1 MKREFDTA
9 MANSERLAEKGNNVW
24 AGALTDDA
32 SSYGTGWKTLVLM
45 NRGMWDIDDTNL
57 FPRTAKAIRDAGVP
71 AAEVFFASMK
81 PHSDIKMHSDFTN
94 FVLTSHLA
102 IDIPESGKNKC
113 RLSVGDDTRQ
123 WINGKVML
131 FDTSIMHDAINE
143 SDKTRYILMMRVWH
157 PDLTQVEREAIQF
170 VYDCLEFPELVSD
183 NAEAR
188 AAAERQVEAMRA
200 FPTIISQASGF
211 GSGGGGGMGGS
222 SKQGKKKSKGG
233 NKKRKK

>member
-1 MKREFDTA
+1 
-9 MANSERLAEKGNNVW
+9 
-24 AGALTDDA
+24 
-32 SSYGTGWKTLVLM
+32 
-45 NRGMWDIDDTNL
+45 
-57 FPRTAKAIRDAGVP
+57 
-71 AAEVFFASMK
+71 
-81 PHSDIKMHSDFTN
+81 MHSDFTN

-123 WINGKVML
+123 WANNKVML
-131 FDTSIMHDAINE
+131 FNTSIMHDAINE

>member
-1 MKREFDTA
+1 
-9 MANSERLAEKGNNVW
+9 
-24 AGALTDDA
+24 
-32 SSYGTGWKTLVLM
+32 
-45 NRGMWDIDDTNL
+45 
-57 FPRTAKAIRDAGVP
+57 
-71 AAEVFFASMK
+71 
-81 PHSDIKMHSDFTN
+81 MHSDFTN

-183 NAEAR
+183 EAEAR
-188 AAAERQVEAMRA
+188 AAAERQVKAMRA
-200 FPTIISQASGF
+200 FPTIISFRWWWRRNGRIIKARQEEI
-211 GSGGGGGMGGS
+211 
-222 SKQGKKKSKGG
+222 KGWQQKEEKV
-233 NKKRKK
+233 N